1 MGVAETARQLNGVL
15 PESARRALNLLLE
28 RPHETAKLSAAEV
41 AARIGVHETTV
52 TRLAKQLGYSGY
64 RQLREALVEEGREH
78 LTSAYR
84 VRSRG
89 ESAYTL
95 AAMVEDEVEAMQRLA
110 HVVSQEELD
119 ALAERILGARRT
131 FLFGPPY
138 AEAVL
143 SVLERRIRRLG
154 IDIVAL
160 PLSGRLI
167 AEHLTALA
175 AGDLVISFVF
185 RQPDPKLG
193 RINGYAQSVGA
204 ATVVVADEGGLLYE
218 PRPDQL
224 IVAPRG
230 PKATQRSLIVPFVFS
245 YGLQFALHRVAE
257 DRAGGALRLL
267 DDIAR
272 VVGDDEPSH
281 GG

>member
-1 MGVAETARQLNGVL
+1 MGVAETARQLDGAL
-15 PESARRALNLLLE
+15 PESARRALSLLLE
-28 RPHETAKLSAAEV
+28 KPQETAKLSAAEV

-64 RQLREALVEEGREH
+64 RQLREALVNEGKEQ

-89 ESAYTL
+89 ESGYSL
-95 AAMVEDEVEAMQRLA
+95 AALVDDEVAAMQRLA
-110 HVVSQEELD
+110 RVVSQQEVD
-119 ALAERILGARRT
+119 DLAERILGARRT

-143 SVLERRIRRLG
+143 AVLARRVRRMG
-154 IDIVAL
+154 IDVVAL

-167 AEHLTALA
+167 AEHLTALT

-185 RQPDPKLG
+185 RLPDPKLG
-193 RINGYAQSVGA
+193 RINSYAQSVGA
-204 ATVVVADEGGLLYE
+204 ATVVIADEGGLLYE
-218 PRPDQL
+218 PRPDQI

-230 PKATQRSLIVPFVFS
+230 PSANQRSLIVPFVFS
-245 YGLQFALHRVAE
+245 YALQFALTHLAE
-257 DRAGGALRLL
+257 DRTVQALRRL

-281 GG
+281 RA

>member
-1 MGVAETARQLNGVL
+1 MGIAETARQLEGVL
-15 PESARRALNLLLE
+15 PESARLALNLLLE
-28 RPHETAKLSAAEV
+28 RPQETAKLSAAEV
-41 AARIGVHETTV
+41 ASRIGVHETTV

-64 RQLREALVEEGREH
+64 RQLRAALVDEGMER

-84 VRSRG
+84 VSSTG
-89 ESAYTL
+89 GSAYTL
-95 AAMVEDEVEAMQRLA
+95 AAMVDDEVAAMQRLA

-119 ALAERILGARRT
+119 RLAERILGARRT

-154 IDIVAL
+154 IDIAAL

-167 AEHLTALA
+167 AEHLTGLA
-175 AGDLVISFVF
+175 AEDLVISFVF
-185 RQPDPKLG
+185 RRTDPKLG
-193 RINGYAQSVGA
+193 RINSYAQSVGA
-204 ATVVVADEGGLLYE
+204 ATVVIADEGGLLYE
-218 PRPDQL
+218 PRPDQI

-230 PKATQRSLIVPFVFS
+230 PKSTQRSLVVPFVFS

-257 DRAGGALRLL
+257 ERTGRALRLL

-281 GG
+281 GA

>member
-1 MGVAETARQLNGVL
+1 MGVRETARQLEAVL

-28 RPHETAKLSAAEV
+28 KPHETAKLSAAEV
-41 AARIGVHETTV
+41 ASRIGVHETTV
-52 TRLAKQLGYSGY
+52 TRLARQLGYSGY
-64 RQLREALVEEGREH
+64 RQLREALVEEGLER
-78 LTSAYR
+78 LTSSYR
-84 VRSRG
+84 VG
-89 ESAYTL
+89 TGGASAYTL
-95 AAMVEDEVEAMQRLA
+95 AALVDDEVAAMQRLA

-119 ALAERILGARRT
+119 SLAGRILGARRT

-143 SVLERRIRRLG
+143 SLLERRLRRLG
-154 IDIVAL
+154 LDVAAL

-167 AEHLTALA
+167 AEHLTALT

-185 RQPDPKLG
+185 RRPDPKLG
-193 RINGYAQSVGA
+193 RIASYAQNVGA
-204 ATVVVADEGGLLYE
+204 ATVVIADEAGLLYE

-230 PKATQRSLIVPFVFS
+230 PKANQRSLVVPFVFS
-245 YGLQFALHRVAE
+245 YGLQFALHRMAE
-257 DRAGGALRLL
+257 ERTGRALRLL

-281 GG
+281 GA